1 MAEVTYKLTI
11 FLRLTFDA
19 DKVPL
24 GAALREE
31 LIKAANDWAVK
42 ECDIWKCLKHTTA
55 VNVT

>member
-19 DKVPL
+19 DKVPK
-24 GAALREE
+24 GVELREE
-31 LIKAANDWAVK
+31 LLKEAESWATKQCGIQKCIKF
-42 ECDIWKCLKHTTA
+42 TTA